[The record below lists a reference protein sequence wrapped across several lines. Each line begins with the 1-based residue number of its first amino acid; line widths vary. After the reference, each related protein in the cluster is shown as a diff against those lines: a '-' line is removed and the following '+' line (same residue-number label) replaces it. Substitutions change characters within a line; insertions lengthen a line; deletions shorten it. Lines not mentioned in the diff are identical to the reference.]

1 MTIFRDLR
9 FGFRLLTRNPSFG
22 VAAIAVLALGI
33 GATTAVF
40 SVVRGVLLQP
50 LPYRDVDRI
59 VTFRADAPGFD
70 HAPALTTE
78 EFFALR
84 ARTDIFDEAATANES
99 PASITGVADMERVT
113 SASISDNFL
122 PLFGVAPAIGRQV
135 DSRQDIGP
143 TWVQAVDISY
153 ELWQRRWH
161 GDPSVVGRGIEVN
174 NLKMT
179 IAGVMPRGFRLYLGD
194 GTGIAPRVDV
204 WYPGAPDHDTTR
216 GHPVVARLRPGV
228 TLASAQSAVDAF
240 MKQFIADHPASYRT
254 GAVRLTLA
262 PLAADVVRTVKP
274 ALLAFGAAVGF
285 VLLVACANL
294 ANLLLARA
302 YSRTREL
309 AVRTAVG
316 ASRTQL
322 VQQLAIESLVIAAV
336 GAAVGILVAQWARD
350 GLLALAPASLPRREN
365 IVIDGAVLAFAA
377 GAALCSSL
385 LFGLLPAW
393 QATRADLVAMMKQG
407 AGSSARGARTR
418 GFLVASQLALSL
430 MLLVGAGLM
439 GRSFLRLRDV
449 PLGFNPA
456 NVVTIQVDLPGRLF
470 TPQKTEAF
478 YASALEAARRVPGV
492 EAAALGR
499 PVPLDGERLTR
510 RYSLGPGG
518 PEGVASA
525 IVAFGGYAEF
535 LGVPLRAGRYF
546 TAADAALAVVMIDE
560 RMAAVVWPGQYPIGK
575 RILLSPGLKSE
586 QWAEVV
592 GVVGHAQFED
602 LRHTATPQLWVHHRL
617 MPYAV
622 DIAFRTHRDRRA
634 VAAAVKTAV
643 EALGPG
649 RPLFGVRAL
658 EDYVADAAADTRFA
672 LSVLGVFA
680 ALAVLLV
687 AVGVYGVVAY
697 ATARRTREIAVRLA
711 LGADARR
718 IVALVLREGAAWTA
732 GGLVAG
738 AVGAR
743 LLTHYVQTLLF
754 GVPPNDPLTFIGVA
768 SLLAVVALVATAVP
782 AVRALRIDP
791 MQALRAE

>member
-1 MTIFRDLR
+1 
-9 FGFRLLTRNPSFG
+9 
-22 VAAIAVLALGI
+22 
-33 GATTAVF
+33 
-40 SVVRGVLLQP
+40 
-50 LPYRDVDRI
+50 
-59 VTFRADAPGFD
+59 
-70 HAPALTTE
+70 
-78 EFFALR
+78 
-84 ARTDIFDEAATANES
+84 
-99 PASITGVADMERVT
+99 
-113 SASISDNFL
+113 
-122 PLFGVAPAIGRQV
+122 
-135 DSRQDIGP
+135 
-143 TWVQAVDISY
+143 
-153 ELWQRRWH
+153 
-161 GDPSVVGRGIEVN
+161 
-174 NLKMT
+174 
-179 IAGVMPRGFRLYLGD
+179 
-194 GTGIAPRVDV
+194 
-204 WYPGAPDHDTTR
+204 
-216 GHPVVARLRPGV
+216 
-228 TLASAQSAVDAF
+228 
-240 MKQFIADHPASYRT
+240 
-254 GAVRLTLA
+254 
-262 PLAADVVRTVKP
+262 
-274 ALLAFGAAVGF
+274 
-285 VLLVACANL
+285 
-294 ANLLLARA
+294 
-302 YSRTREL
+302 
-309 AVRTAVG
+309 
-316 ASRTQL
+316 
-322 VQQLAIESLVIAAV
+322 
-336 GAAVGILVAQWARD
+336 
-350 GLLALAPASLPRREN
+350 
-365 IVIDGAVLAFAA
+365 
-377 GAALCSSL
+377 
-385 LFGLLPAW
+385 
-393 QATRADLVAMMKQG
+393 
-407 AGSSARGARTR
+407 
-418 GFLVASQLALSL
+418 
-430 MLLVGAGLM
+430 
-439 GRSFLRLRDV
+439 
-449 PLGFNPA
+449 
-456 NVVTIQVDLPGRLF
+456 VTIQVDLPGMLF
-470 TPQKTEAF
+470 TPETTEAF